1 MSEPRGPLFLGRG
14 SYRRRRMADAARLL
28 PLLGVVLMGVPL
40 LWRHDGSAEAPAT
53 SQAIIYLFGAICLLV
68 VLCRVITRRLAV
80 GTEDD
85 SEGTGGDDFGT
96 GDRLGDPA
104 NAGLAAPLRSVDM
117 PNETCGSGGAAP

>member
-1 MSEPRGPLFLGRG
+1 
-14 SYRRRRMADAARLL
+14 MADAARLL

-80 GTEDD
+80 GSEDD
-85 SEGTGGDDFGT
+85 GEGSGGDDFGA
-96 GDRLGDPA
+96 GDRLGDRSGDPA
-104 NAGLAAPLRSVDM
+104 NAGMAVPLRSVDV
-117 PNETCGSGGAAP
+117 TGDTGGSGGAAP